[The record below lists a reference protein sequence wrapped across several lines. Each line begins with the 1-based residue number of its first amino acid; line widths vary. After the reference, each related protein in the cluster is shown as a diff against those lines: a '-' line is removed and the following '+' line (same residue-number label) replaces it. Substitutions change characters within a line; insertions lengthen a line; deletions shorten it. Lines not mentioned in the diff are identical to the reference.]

1 MLRAAEK
8 PRPRR
13 LDYEVSRQRLLAAA
27 RLILAERGPEALTVS
42 EVAHRAGLNRTTAY
56 QHFRTRDALTSA
68 VMAELATEMV
78 GMFTDP
84 ETMLG
89 QLDPLVL
96 HFVEHPEIARLALH
110 QILAESSLP
119 KGALSGYLR
128 QFRKIAQGR
137 KAKPGVDAE
146 MLSFLLICV
155 GVLWPL
161 VARAQYESTRAA
173 RSATQRLTRELKR
186 LLLHGALRPES
197 WPDLAASIDGAAASD
212 QRDRSKPAKRA
223 RRTAAAPLRPVRGAP
238 R

>member
-1 MLRAAEK
+1 MPRAAET

-13 LDYEVSRQRLLAAA
+13 LDFQTSRRRLLAAA

-56 QHFRTRDALTSA
+56 QHFRTRDALSSA
-68 VMAELATEMV
+68 VMAELADEMV
-78 GMFTDP
+78 GMFREP

-89 QLDPLVL
+89 NIDPLVI
-96 HFVEHPEIARLALH
+96 HFVDHPEIARLALH
-110 QILAESSLP
+110 QLLAESPLP
-119 KGALSGYLR
+119 KHGWSSYLR
-128 QFRKIAQGR
+128 QFRKIAKSP
-137 KAKPGVDAE
+137 KARPGVDAE
-146 MLSFLLICV
+146 MLSYLLMCI

-161 VARAQYESTRAA
+161 VARSQYESSRSA

-197 WPDLAASIDGAAASD
+197 WPELAQSIDTPKPVVERGRS
-212 QRDRSKPAKRA
+212 QRLRRRDRSGAS
-223 RRTAAAPLRPVRGAP
+223 TLRPVPGGR

>member
-13 LDYEVSRQRLLAAA
+13 LDYEASRRRLLAAA

-42 EVAHRAGLNRTTAY
+42 EVAHRAALNRTTAY

-68 VMAELATEMV
+68 VMAELAAEMV
-78 GMFTDP
+78 GMFRDP

-89 QLDPLVL
+89 QVDPLVL

-119 KGALSGYLR
+119 RGALSSYLS

-137 KAKPGVDAE
+137 KARPGVDAE
-146 MLSFLLICV
+146 MLSYLLICV

-161 VARAQYESTRAA
+161 VARTQYESARAA

-186 LLLHGALRPES
+186 LLLHGALLPEA
-197 WPDLAASIDGAAASD
+197 WPDLVASIDVTRAADARERPKS
-212 QRDRSKPAKRA
+212 AKRA
-223 RRTAAAPLRPVRGAP
+223 RRSATAPLRPLRGGP

>member
-13 LDYEVSRQRLLAAA
+13 LDYEASRRRLLTAA

-68 VMAELATEMV
+68 VMAELAAEMV
-78 GMFTDP
+78 GMFREP

-89 QLDPLVL
+89 HMDPLLL

-119 KGALSGYLR
+119 KGALSSYLR
-128 QFRKIAQGR
+128 QFRKIA
-137 KAKPGVDAE
+137 KSPTAKPGVDAE
-146 MLSFLLICV
+146 MLSYVLICV

-161 VARAQYESTRAA
+161 VARTQYDSARAA

-186 LLLHGALRPES
+186 LLVHGALRPES
-197 WPDLAASIDGAAASD
+197 WPDLVASIDMTRAAD
-212 QRDRSKPAKRA
+212 ERERPQPAKRA
-223 RRTAAAPLRPVRGAP
+223 RRSEAAALRPVRGRP